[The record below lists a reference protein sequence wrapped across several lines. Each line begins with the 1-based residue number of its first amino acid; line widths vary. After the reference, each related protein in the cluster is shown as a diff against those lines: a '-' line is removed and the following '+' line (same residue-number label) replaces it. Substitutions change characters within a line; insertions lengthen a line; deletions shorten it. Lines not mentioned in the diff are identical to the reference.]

1 MIRLCVFLCAL
12 ALAGCG
18 ENLGERQTRLY
29 GPNAY
34 RIAGDTVPWSNP
46 PYNGD
51 EHTWQIAIDQRARM
65 QNDYLRL
72 R

>member
-1 MIRLCVFLCAL
+1 MIRVCVFLCAL

-18 ENLGERQTRLY
+18 ENMGERQARLY

-34 RIAGDTVPWSNP
+34 KIAGDTVPWGNP
-46 PYNGD
+46 PYDGD
-51 EHTWQIAIDQRARM
+51 EHIWQIAIDQRARM